1 MDKLANFLQY
11 DPTWKGVIEKD
22 FYPCVLDLADDIPLV
37 IEQLKII
44 RPNVV
49 FPFLPF
55 LILFHK
61 LLHLAAV

>member
-37 IEQLKII
+37 IEQL
-44 RPNVV
+44 
-49 FPFLPF
+49 
-55 LILFHK
+55 
-61 LLHLAAV
+61 